1 MPIQR
6 IRCNDAHGRQQAER
20 DGQVIV
26 TALLG
31 QVGRREVDGDM
42 LGRQREAN
50 GGKGRPHALAAFADG
65 LVRQADNGEM
75 RIA

>member
-1 MPIQR
+1 M
-6 IRCNDAHGRQQAER
+6 
-20 DGQVIV
+20 